1 MPDPTPE
8 PTTPEQRPSLADYVV
23 IQREELDAFHARIAR
38 LEDELAEARADRNC
52 YRADLERSNRLVEA
66 TDFRLSKYMFAVFNL
81 SLIVG
86 AVFIKLVYSLVMKG
100 GLS

>member
-1 MPDPTPE
+1 MTN
-8 PTTPEQRPSLADYVV
+8 TTPKLQNPALADYVV
-23 IQREELDAFHARIAR
+23 IQRKELDDLHARIAKF
-38 LEDELAEARADRNC
+38 EDELAATRAGRDH
-52 YRADLERSNRLVEA
+52 YRADLERSNRLVEE